1 MRKEKRVKVIIIA
14 LAPLIYFLNVILEGY
29 PQVVE
34 KYYSTTLNKFI
45 RETLNFI
52 TGWLPFSVAEIL
64 FYSLLIFL
72 IWLIG
77 RAVSG
82 IFKKNFIDSFLNLL
96 CYLSILYILFMVL
109 WGFNY
114 QRQPLRDIL
123 GYEAKSFTS
132 KDLYNLCDSLIE
144 RANVLREEQI
154 EDGKGVTVVPGGYR
168 EVFSRLQDS
177 YRGVEDNYKVLSGN
191 YGKAKAIIISPLM
204 SYTGITG
211 IYMPYTGEAN
221 VNYNIPSFMWASTA
235 AHEMAHQ
242 RGFAREDEANF
253 IAYLVCISSEEE
265 DIQYSGVF
273 LALIYSMNALY
284 KEDQEGYFELRDKY
298 SQGLLRDMKY
308 NGDFWDK
315 YQGKA
320 EEISSN
326 INDSYLKGNRQED
339 GVKSYGRMVELL
351 IAEYLESVD

>member
-1 MRKEKRVKVIIIA
+1 
-14 LAPLIYFLNVILEGY
+14 
-29 PQVVE
+29 
-34 KYYSTTLNKFI
+34 
-45 RETLNFI
+45 
-52 TGWLPFSVAEIL
+52 
-64 FYSLLIFL
+64 
-72 IWLIG
+72 
-77 RAVSG
+77 
-82 IFKKNFIDSFLNLL
+82 
-96 CYLSILYILFMVL
+96 
-109 WGFNY
+109 
-114 QRQPLRDIL
+114 
-123 GYEAKSFTS
+123 
-132 KDLYNLCDSLIE
+132 
-144 RANVLREEQI
+144 
-154 EDGKGVTVVPGGYR
+154 
-168 EVFSRLQDS
+168 
-177 YRGVEDNYKVLSGN
+177 
-191 YGKAKAIIISPLM
+191 M

-284 KEDQEGYFELRDKY
+284 NEDQKGYFELRDKY

-315 YQGKA
+315 YQGMA

-326 INDSYLKGNRQED
+326 INDGYLKGNRQED
-339 GVKSYGRMVELL
+339 GVKSYGRMVDLL
-351 IAEYLESVD
+351 IAEYLESID